1 MAEFAWGEV
10 EYSEGGVTIMWPDQL
25 EDDGFHIA
33 ELLKAVRGLG
43 VTARMKI
50 SNVEG
55 TAVIYTEHQRA
66 VYRRGLSFDN
76 IKGED
81 MIVAE
86 GAPVFPYAVQP
97 TQIWVLEGVT
107 FETLSIASTPM
118 KPAPTKNHSSL
129 AQELHHMIPGIEDTV
144 TSPCPCGLKFSIW
157 RMVQHLNDAHHPGQ
171 EKNPDK
177 WSRERIADWLDT
189 LDADLVLDPDR
200 KPPTSTP
207 STWPI
212 GEGSAKFAKA
222 MMEINVTLDQMYEGI
237 EAAHQSLMQ
246 FTKQHL
252 EWMDVPPPEG
262 TAEGVTWA
270 IANHPSLKIEAAKK
284 KKDQMFHKL
293 LEEWGVKAGDLIQI
307 PQASALE
314 VKPGG
319 SSKHHGCD
327 CSSCKMYS
335 NVYKEEP

>member
-1 MAEFAWGEV
+1 MTESIWGDV
-10 EYSEGGVTIMWPDQL
+10 EYSEGGVTIPWPEEL
-25 EDDGFHIA
+25 EDNGVHIA

-50 SNVEG
+50 NNVEG

-66 VYRRGLSFDN
+66 LYRRGLTFAADIEAMFVEQGS
-76 IKGED
+76 
-81 MIVAE
+81 
-86 GAPVFPYAVQP
+86 PVFPETVQP
-97 TQIWVLEGVT
+97 VQIWKLEGVT
-107 FETLSIASTPM
+107 FEALSIASTPM

-144 TSPCPCGLKFSIW
+144 TSPCGCGLRFSIW

-200 KPPTSTP
+200 KPPTRP
-207 STWPI
+207 PPLVAD
-212 GEGSAKFAKA
+212 GGKFAEA

-237 EAAHQSLMQ
+237 EAAHQSLMK
-246 FTKQHL
+246 FTDQYL
-252 EWMDVPPPEG
+252 ESVGEPMQG
-262 TAEGVTWA
+262 TAAGATWA
-270 IANHPSLKIEAAKK
+270 LANHQALKMQAAKENSLLI
-284 KKDQMFHKL
+284 HKT
-293 LEEWGVKAGDLIQI
+293 LEEWGIKAGDLIQI